1 MRKRFLY
8 CLMSVG
14 VMVFCQKTIAAEELI
29 VKDGKAETDAGKA
42 PLKVLFLGNSQL
54 RKCNVPLI
62 IEQLSASAPADYPRI
77 VAGHANMG
85 GGELIEH
92 WNAGLGLDEQ
102 TSREK
107 IMGEKWDY
115 VVIQEHYKAGY
126 NGAYTKRFKA
136 YATMLFRTIKTSDAK
151 PILFATANCS
161 PYTGRGSKGYY
172 EFPGSFKKL
181 NDVQI
186 DLGKERGIPVAAAG
200 YAWLKY
206 LGPNPTK
213 EQLLDLYDKDMGHPG
228 HKGSYI
234 YACLLYAVI
243 TGKSPVGLTANFKA
257 GRSQKFTL
265 LQDEAARM
273 QKVAWEQ
280 YQESKPLFSE
290 QQEPKQRL
298 ELLRTEILGK
308 ARDELAVP
316 GKFTPEMESCEK
328 RINAFEKDVR
338 EKVIENLADMTPDL
352 IGDAWCCLVD
362 AAVGD
367 DAKNR
372 QTALRKLIIP
382 VPTGEINSMLDNIT
396 LTMRMRKLT
405 RKNQWKELAVS
416 SRNVDFSKWP
426 GCLALGAFR
435 MRAAANFN
443 LKNGNEVEED
453 LKKAIALTPGQANN
467 ASDYYNLACNYEQ
480 NLKNDKMALEAYLK
494 SAKIS
499 REKKEPGRYENPVK
513 D

>member
-1 MRKRFLY
+1 MRKLFLY

-14 VMVFCQKTIAAEELI
+14 VMVFCQKIIAAEELI
-29 VKDGKAETDAGKA
+29 GKDGKAETDAGKA

-54 RKCNVPLI
+54 RTHTVPLI
-62 IEQLSASAPADYPRI
+62 IEQLSDSGPADYPRI

-85 GGELIEH
+85 GGEFIEH

-136 YATMLFRTIKTSDAK
+136 YATMLFRTIKTSGAK
-151 PILFATANCS
+151 PILFATANAS
-161 PYTGRGSKGYY
+161 PYTGRGNEGYY

-228 HKGSYI
+228 AKGSYI

-243 TGKSPVGLTANFKA
+243 TGKSPVGLTTNFKS
-257 GRSQKFTL
+257 RSQKFTL
-265 LQDEAARM
+265 LKDEAAKM

-280 YQESKPLFSE
+280 YQESKPLFSG

-328 RINAFEKDVR
+328 RINTFDKDVR

-352 IGDAWCCLVD
+352 IGDVWCCLVD

-367 DAKNR
+367 DAENR

-405 RKNQWKELAVS
+405 KKNQWKELAVS
-416 SRNVDFSKWP
+416 SKNVDFSKWP
-426 GCLALGAFR
+426 RCLALGAFR

-467 ASDYYNLACNYEQ
+467 SSDYYNLACNYEQ
-480 NLKNDKMALEAYLK
+480 NLKNDKKALEAYLK
-494 SAKIS
+494 AAKIS